1 MTVRIVSNAVNAM
14 VSGADDNVK
23 RLVQEMLSY
32 EVEAGDW
39 KGTSTMFNWSK
50 NAFPAG
56 FAKIGSSQSGE
67 GWHQMCPYS
76 QRQGSGAW

>member
-50 NAFPAG
+50 MPSPRVLPN
-56 FAKIGSSQSGE
+56 
-67 GWHQMCPYS
+67 
-76 QRQGSGAW
+76 R